1 MEHFIFPNP
10 AAGGLF
16 AADAR
21 LGGRGGGDPKGVP
34 AGGDSPQKREAQVI
48 KDLACPSFRGADAL
62 G

>member
-10 AAGGLF
+10 AAGRLF

-21 LGGRGGGDPKGVP
+21 LHGRGGGDPKGFP
-34 AGGDSPQKREAQVI
+34 AGGDSPQKREAQAS